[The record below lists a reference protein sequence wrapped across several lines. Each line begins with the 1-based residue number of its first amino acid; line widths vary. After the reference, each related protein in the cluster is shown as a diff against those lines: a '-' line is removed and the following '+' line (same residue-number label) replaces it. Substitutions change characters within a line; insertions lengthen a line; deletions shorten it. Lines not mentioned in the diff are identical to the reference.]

1 MSVDE
6 SILRM
11 AVRNFL
17 DKIKEFQD
25 VTTKDVM
32 THLLQSSELSL
43 GEGYFLEGS
52 RKSDLKDIIADY
64 HYNRVGHQS
73 LSDDDDG
80 GGGDDDDDDG
90 IGGGGGGGDKGE
102 VEQAT
107 KMRSGKFTAK
117 DRCTIHRIVSEYQEQ
132 HKISD
137 QDLIPHL
144 ARIADANTR
153 TRLPTLFSTLQQFL
167 PTRSRR
173 VSK

>member
-6 SILRM
+6 SILRI
-11 AVRNFL
+11 AVRKFL

-43 GEGYFLEGS
+43 GEGYFLVGS

-80 GGGDDDDDDG
+80 GGDDDDDDG
-90 IGGGGGGGDKGE
+90 GIGVGGDKGE

-107 KMRSGKFTAK
+107 TMRSGKFTAK
-117 DRCTIHRIVSEYQEQ
+117 DRCTIHRLVSEYQEQ

>member
-6 SILRM
+6 SILRI

-25 VTTKDVM
+25 VTTKVVIE
-32 THLLQSSELSL
+32 HLLQSSELSL
-43 GEGYFLEGS
+43 DEGYFLVGS

-80 GGGDDDDDDG
+80 GGDDDDD
-90 IGGGGGGGDKGE
+90 GGGGDKGE

-107 KMRSGKFTAK
+107 TVRSGKFTTK
-117 DRCTIHRIVSEYQEQ
+117 DRSTIHRIVSEYQEQ
-132 HKISD
+132 HRIAD